1 MTPTPRALVAPS
13 RPGLGAVLTLVL
25 LGLGACGSGATAP
38 SGSSAGTTVGSAAP
52 SATPTE
58 PSGRPATVVLT
69 RTGGLAGFSDRL
81 DIAPDG
87 TVTGTTRSGEVSCR
101 IDADLAAAL
110 VSGPAPTVAPA
121 AGTDRMA
128 VTLQRLGTTATL
140 GEAQGPDALS
150 TAARSLLDD
159 VQQPEGARTICR

>member
-1 MTPTPRALVAPS
+1 MTPTARALVAAPS
-13 RPGLGAVLTLVL
+13 RPVLGAVITLVL
-25 LGLGACGSGATAP
+25 LGLGACGSGAAAP
-38 SGSSAGTTVGSAAP
+38 AGSPAGSVTP

-58 PSGRPATVVLT
+58 PSGRPATVVLA

-101 IDADLAAAL
+101 IDADLAATL

-121 AGTDRMA
+121 AGTDRMT
-128 VTLQRLGTTATL
+128 VTLQRLGVTAAL
-140 GEAQGPDALS
+140 GEAQGADALS
-150 TAARSLLDD
+150 SAARALLDD
-159 VQQPEGARTICR
+159 VQQPEAARAVCR